1 MGTIRKLNAENWIKD
16 YADALYKYTVIRIN
30 DTGIAEDIVQETF
43 LSAWRNRDN
52 FKGEASEKNWLYA
65 ICKNKI
71 IDYYRKK
78 SSSIIQ
84 YAETD
89 NTIGFFDEV
98 EHWTDESSP
107 KEWGINYQQTVEKKE
122 FYSILEKCKTNLQ
135 QMQQSVFVMKYL
147 EDLDTGEICKVLG
160 ITSSNYWVLI
170 HRAKLSLRSC
180 LEKNWVNI

>member
-1 MGTIRKLNAENWIKD
+1 METKNKLQATHWVNN
-16 YADALYKYTVIRIN
+16 YSDALYKYTVVRVS

-43 LSAWRNRDN
+43 LSAWRNKDN
-52 FKGEASEKNWLYA
+52 FKGEASEKNWLYT

-78 SSSIIQ
+78 GSSIIS
-84 YAETD
+84 YANEDASD
-89 NTIGFFDEV
+89 NFFDDA
-98 EHWTDESSP
+98 EHWTKNDSP
-107 KEWGINYQQTVEKKE
+107 KDWGINYQQQVEKKE
-122 FYSILEKCKTNLQ
+122 FYTILEKCKGKLQ

-147 EDLDTGEICKVLG
+147 EDLETEEICKVLG

-170 HRAKLSLRSC
+170 HRAKLGLRTC